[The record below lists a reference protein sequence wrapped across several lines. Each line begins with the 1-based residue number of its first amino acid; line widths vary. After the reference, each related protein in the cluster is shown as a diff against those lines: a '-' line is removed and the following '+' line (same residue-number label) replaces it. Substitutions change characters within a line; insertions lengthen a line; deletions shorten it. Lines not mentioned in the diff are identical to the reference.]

1 MRKLSI
7 LLILICGCS
16 GPDSEGAETAAGA
29 VPATLAF
36 AGNLEDK
43 NIAEASGL
51 AASQRRP
58 DILWTHNDSGA
69 KARLYAIDLGGRSV
83 GRAKLKKADNIDW
96 EDIASFTLDE
106 TPYLLVADVGDNE
119 HKRDTVMLY
128 VVEEPDLA
136 VDANPEITPAW
147 RIEFSYPGGPRDVE
161 SVAVDIDNQ
170 RILLLAKRTIPA
182 ELYSL
187 PLLPKSDEPQ
197 IATFLG
203 EISSLPQPS
212 QRDVD
217 FALKTKSWHWQPTAM
232 DIAPDGSAIA
242 IVTLAP
248 AVYLYERDGDWQNT
262 LQAAPLKFA
271 LRGIREPESIA
282 YSADGKSLYIS
293 HEKKHAALLRI
304 DFN

>member
-1 MRKLSI
+1 MRKILI

-16 GPDSEGAETAAGA
+16 DPEAGVPDSGI
-29 VPATLAF
+29 PATLEF
-36 AGNLEDK
+36 AGNLQDK
-43 NIAEASGL
+43 NIGEASGL
-51 AASQRRP
+51 AASQRRA
-58 DILWTHNDSGA
+58 DVLWTHNDSGA
-69 KARLYAIDLGGRSV
+69 KAKLYAIKTTGESIGRIH
-83 GRAKLKKADNIDW
+83 LKHADNRDW
-96 EDIASFTLDE
+96 EDIASFTLDD
-106 TPYLLVADVGDNE
+106 TPYLLIADVGDNE

-136 VDANPEITPAW
+136 IDAKPEITPAW
-147 RIEFSYPGGPRDVE
+147 GIEFSYPGGARDVE
-161 SVAVDIDNQ
+161 SVAVDIENEQ
-170 RILLLAKRTIPA
+170 ILLLAKRTIPA

-187 PLLPKSDEPQ
+187 PLRPKPSELQ
-197 IATFLG
+197 IANYLG
-203 EISSLPQPS
+203 EIASLPQPS

-248 AVYLYERDGDWQNT
+248 AVYLYQRNGDWLST

-282 YSADGKSLYIS
+282 YSADGKSLYIT

>member
-1 MRKLSI
+1 MYRLFI

-16 GPDSEGAETAAGA
+16 SEEPEAPAGG

-51 AASQRRP
+51 AASQRRA
-58 DILWTHNDSGA
+58 DLLWTHNDSGA
-69 KARLYAIDLGGRSV
+69 KARLYAIDLSGRSV
-83 GRAKLKKADNIDW
+83 GRAKLKNADNVDW
-96 EDIASFTLDE
+96 EDIASFTLDGI
-106 TPYLLVADVGDNE
+106 PYLLVADVGDNE

-136 VDANPEITPAW
+136 DDAKPDITPAW
-147 RIEFSYPGGPRDVE
+147 RIEFRYPDGPRDVE
-161 SVAVDIDNQ
+161 AVAVDIENE
-170 RILLLAKRTIPA
+170 RVLLLAKRTIPA

-187 PLLPKSDEPQ
+187 PLRPASDELQ
-197 IATFLG
+197 VATLLG
-203 EISSLPQPS
+203 KIDSLPQPTR
-212 QRDVD
+212 RDVD

-248 AVYLYERDGDWQNT
+248 AVYLYERDGDWLST
-262 LQAAPLKFA
+262 LQASPLKFT
-271 LRGIREPESIA
+271 LRGIREPESVA
-282 YSADGKSLYIS
+282 YSADSKSLYIT
-293 HEKKHAALLRI
+293 HEKKNAALLRI
-304 DFN
+304 DFD